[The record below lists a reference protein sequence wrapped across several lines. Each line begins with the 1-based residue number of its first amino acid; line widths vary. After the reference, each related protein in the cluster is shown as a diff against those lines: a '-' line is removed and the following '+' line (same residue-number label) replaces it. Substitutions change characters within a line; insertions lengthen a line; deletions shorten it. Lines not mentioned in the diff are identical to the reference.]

1 MLKAFVWRYQLSFFH
16 TCQARFAT
24 GGQIWPNKFLTFKFQ
39 LFLGKRFQKAPV
51 LLVDV
56 RWRNKRLRGNWRWR
70 RRGTLKRS
78 FLNVFHKAKA
88 KTLAYES
95 QQTWTNQFR
104 SSDWEKTLLMADN
117 SLPAF
122 PESCKV
128 VTCVYMQG
136 RGLNSFPL
144 KTKQNRNIGPALS
157 LLFFR
162 FWFEYFGFRAR
173 KLTGTFEKRVLVI

>member
-1 MLKAFVWRYQLSFFH
+1 MLQAFVWRYQLNFFH

-70 RRGTLKRS
+70 RRGTLRRL
-78 FLNVFHKAKA
+78 FLNIFHKAKA

-104 SSDWEKTLLMADN
+104 SWLSKNTAYGPIINSPSSRKTVKL
-117 SLPAF
+117 SHVF
-122 PESCKV
+122 TCKV
-128 VTCVYMQG
+128 EVWIV
-136 RGLNSFPL
+136 FHW
-144 KTKQNRNIGPALS
+144 KQNKIEWYVN
-157 LLFFR
+157 
-162 FWFEYFGFRAR
+162 
-173 KLTGTFEKRVLVI
+173 

>member
-24 GGQIWPNKFLTFKFQ
+24 GGQVWPNKFLTFKFQ

-56 RWRNKRLRGNWRWR
+56 RWRNKRLRGNWRWW
-70 RRGTLKRS
+70 RRGTLRRS

-95 QQTWTNQFR
+95 PQTWTNQFR
-104 SSDWEKTLLMADN
+104 SSDCEKNTAHGPIIHSRPSRKAVKL
-117 SLPAF
+117 SHVF
-122 PESCKV
+122 TCKV
-128 VTCVYMQG
+128 EVWIVF
-136 RGLNSFPL
+136 RW
-144 KTKQNRNIGPALS
+144 KQNKIESYVN
-157 LLFFR
+157 
-162 FWFEYFGFRAR
+162 
-173 KLTGTFEKRVLVI
+173 